1 MVGDTMTRKYGNF
14 SVYSPRKKDLKIDL
28 QRVRDEIGDSI
39 PYNNGKRYTY
49 IPDLINETVDTD
61 FYVALDMVRR
71 FGSCV
76 PQHRKHEVLNLLID
90 WYESKLK
97 T

>member
-1 MVGDTMTRKYGNF
+1 MTRKYGNF

-28 QRVRDEIGDSI
+28 QRVRDEIDESQ
-39 PYNNGKRYTY
+39 NGYVHKRYTY
-49 IPDLINETVDTD
+49 IPDLINETVDKD
-61 FYVALDMVRR
+61 FYVALDIVRR

-76 PQHRKHEVLNLLID
+76 QQHRKLEVLNLLID